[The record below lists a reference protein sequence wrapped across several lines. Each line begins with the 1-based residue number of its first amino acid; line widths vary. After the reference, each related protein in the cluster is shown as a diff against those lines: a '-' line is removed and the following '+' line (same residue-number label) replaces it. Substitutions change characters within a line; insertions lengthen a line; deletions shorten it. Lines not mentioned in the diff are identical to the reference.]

1 MNKEQKMKKNYRF
14 IRRNVTVVEQLRKC
28 SVDWKEAGIAC
39 LGSGGV
45 IVQPDP
51 IFRLYEIGQE
61 IIIERW
67 CRYGDTCR

>member
-1 MNKEQKMKKNYRF
+1 MNKEQKMKKITGLF
-14 IRRNVTVVEQLRKC
+14 VAMLLLLSSCGSV